1 MLKCRTTRLATV
13 PLVTHPNSKVCLSGS
28 LIGVFGSG
36 ADATLTVVA
45 WLHYVFSMCFDL
57 ITLII
62 SFWYLL
68 GRRACEY
75 LSFGGIS
82 RVMIVDGLGYFVLLT
97 AINVVN
103 VVFYKT
109 APTALQSSAASLG
122 YVITMIGCQR
132 ILIHLRGMS
141 GPSTYML

>member
-1 MLKCRTTRLATV
+1 MLECRTTRLATV

-28 LIGVFGSG
+28 RNGVSGSG

-103 VVFYKT
+103 MVFYET
-109 APTALQSSAASLG
+109 APTAL
-122 YVITMIGCQR
+122 
-132 ILIHLRGMS
+132 
-141 GPSTYML
+141 